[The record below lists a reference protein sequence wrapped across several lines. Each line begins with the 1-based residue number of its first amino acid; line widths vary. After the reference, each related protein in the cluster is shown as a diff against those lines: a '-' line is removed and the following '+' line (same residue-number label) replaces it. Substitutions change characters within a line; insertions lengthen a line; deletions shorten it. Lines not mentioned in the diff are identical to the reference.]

1 MNTENNNF
9 LQPSQPEENQ
19 NSETINL
26 GPADSKYEQ
35 NDNIDSCMGNTSS
48 KQTSNN
54 KKPKKHFA
62 SYIIIGLVCS
72 VIGGAA
78 SSAAS
83 LYLLPKTSMFQNTPL
98 YKSLQSN
105 YTPDSAV
112 SSKNGSYATPTST
125 KTTGLTVAEIAK
137 KVGPAVVGVSTTE
150 MPSGDGFFSDNSP
163 QQGMGSGI
171 IFNQDGYIL
180 TNYHVVQGAQQI
192 KVILSG
198 STKEYNAKVINYDA
212 NLDVAVIKVTDKVK
226 MPAVAE
232 LGNSKDM
239 QVGDSV
245 VAIGNPLGK
254 ELLGTVTT
262 GVISAVNR
270 QITVGNTN
278 ESFLQTDAAINPG
291 NSGGALVNSL
301 GQVIG
306 INSAKINGNGV
317 EGIGFAIPI
326 DTIKPKIDSLLK
338 PILKIGIAA
347 RDIDNATSKQYNI
360 PKGVYVVQV
369 EQFSAAE
376 KAGIQPGD
384 VIVKFDGKNVSSV
397 NEINTIKST
406 HKSGDVVKIE
416 ANRNGKNVRLSLK
429 LSE

>member
-1 MNTENNNF
+1 MNTENDNF

-19 NSETINL
+19 NDETLNSEPTNSE
-26 GPADSKYEQ
+26 PEQ
-35 NDNIDSCMGNTSS
+35 NDNIDSYMENTSS
-48 KQTSNN
+48 KQTFNN
-54 KKPKKHFA
+54 KKSKKHFA

-105 YTPDSAV
+105 YTP
-112 SSKNGSYATPTST
+112 SSTASSTTSSYVTPTST

-150 MPSGDGFFSDNSP
+150 VTSGDGFFSDNST

-171 IFNQDGYIL
+171 IFNQEGYIL
-180 TNYHVVQGAQQI
+180 TNYHVIEGAQQI
-192 KVILSG
+192 KVILS
-198 STKEYNAKVINYDA
+198 SSSKEVNAKVINYDA
-212 NLDVAVIKVTDKVK
+212 NLDIAVIKVTDNVK
-226 MPAVAE
+226 IPAIAE

-270 QITVGNTN
+270 EIAVGNTKQ
-278 ESFLQTDAAINPG
+278 SFLQTDAAINPG

-306 INSAKINGNGV
+306 INSAKIGGNGV

-326 DTIKPKIDSLLK
+326 DTVKPKIDSLLK
-338 PILKIGIAA
+338 PILKIGISA
-347 RDIDNATSKQYNI
+347 RDIDNATSKEYNI
-360 PKGVYVVQV
+360 SKGVYIVQV

-376 KAGIQPGD
+376 KAGIQQGD
-384 VIVKFDGKNVSSV
+384 VIVKFDGKSVSSV

-416 ANRNGKNVRLSLK
+416 INRNGKDVSLSLK

>member
-9 LQPSQPEENQ
+9 LQPSQPEENLNNETV
-19 NSETINL
+19 NSE
-26 GPADSKYEQ
+26 PADSESEQ
-35 NDNIDSCMGNTSS
+35 NDNIDSYIEDTSS
-48 KQTSNN
+48 RKAFNN
-54 KKPKKHFA
+54 KKSKKHFA

-72 VIGGAA
+72 VIGGTA

-98 YKSLQSN
+98 YKSLQSS
-105 YTPDSAV
+105 YVP
-112 SSKNGSYATPTST
+112 SSTASSYVTPTST
-125 KTTGLTVAEIAK
+125 KSTGLTVAEIAK

-150 MPSGDGFFSDNSP
+150 VTSGTGFFSDNST

-171 IFNQDGYIL
+171 IFNQEGYIL
-180 TNYHVVQGAQQI
+180 TNYHVIEGAQQI
-192 KVILSG
+192 KVILSNN
-198 STKEYNAKVINYDA
+198 SKEVNAKVVNYDA
-212 NLDVAVIKVTDKVK
+212 NLDIAVIKVTDNVK

-239 QVGDSV
+239 QAGDSV

-270 QITVGNTN
+270 EIAVGNTKQ
-278 ESFLQTDAAINPG
+278 SFLQTDAAINPG

-306 INSAKINGNGV
+306 INSAKIGGNGV

-326 DTIKPKIDSLLK
+326 DTVKPKIDSLLK
-338 PILKIGIAA
+338 PILKIGISA
-347 RDIDNATSKQYNI
+347 RDIDNTTSQEYNI
-360 PKGVYVVQV
+360 PKGVYIVQV

-376 KAGIQPGD
+376 KAGLQQGD
-384 VIVKFDGKNVSSV
+384 VIVKFDGKSVSSV

-406 HKSGDVVKIE
+406 HKSGDVVKVDV
-416 ANRNGKNVRLSLK
+416 NRNGKDVSLSLK